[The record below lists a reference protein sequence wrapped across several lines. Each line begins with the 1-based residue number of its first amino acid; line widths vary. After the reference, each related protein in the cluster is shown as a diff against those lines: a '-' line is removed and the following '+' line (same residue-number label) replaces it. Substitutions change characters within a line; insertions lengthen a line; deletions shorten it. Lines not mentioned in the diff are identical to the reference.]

1 MKGYGPAAEAIRAAR
16 GLPYA
21 TGADDPPAWHN
32 IVGATGPGEPPA
44 VPGHPDTQPEA
55 RPAA

>member
-1 MKGYGPAAEAIRAAR
+1 MIGYGPAAEAIRAES

-21 TGADDPPAWHN
+21 TGADDPDVRH
-32 IVGATGPGEPPA
+32 PPA
-44 VPGHPDTQPEA
+44 SHDQPAAQPEA

>member
-1 MKGYGPAAEAIRAAR
+1 VIGYDPAAQAIRAKL

-21 TGADDPPAWHN
+21 TGADEPPDWHN
-32 IVGATGPGEPPA
+32 HPGMTGPDDQ
-44 VPGHPDTQPEA
+44 PDTQPEA